1 MLMATYLYC
10 VRSDPVAPGDW
21 LTGIDGGRVRGLDVS
36 NLLAWVSDVPIA
48 SIDATIERIKA
59 HDAVCAAALENG
71 DTPLPIRFGQAF
83 PDDDAM
89 TAGIAQRATELHTR
103 LARLRG
109 CVELRVVVTRGRASD
124 DRPVEGRGEPAL
136 DDRDT
141 ANELEGPGTAFLKR
155 IARAGRAEL
164 SREVGCEEARQALR
178 SAAEALIVDHHR
190 CESARGLAYF
200 PILVRRD
207 DVTAFRETVANTLTS
222 QAIDLAVLGPFAPY
236 SFAGDV

>member
-10 VRSDPVAPGDW
+10 VRSDPVAPGEW

-36 NLLAWVSDVPIA
+36 NLLAWVSDIPIA

-83 PDDDAM
+83 PDDDAT
-89 TAGIAQRATELHTR
+89 TAGIARRAAELRTR

-109 CVELRVVVTRGRASD
+109 CVELRVVVARGRASD
-124 DRPVEGRGEPAL
+124 DQPVAGGGEL
-136 DDRDT
+136 VLHDRA

-178 SAAEALIVDHHR
+178 SAAKALIVDQHR
-190 CESARGLAYF
+190 CETARGLAYF
-200 PILVRRD
+200 PVLVRRD

-222 QAIDLAVLGPFAPY
+222 QVIDLAVLGPFAPY

>member
-1 MLMATYLYC
+1 MATYLYC
-10 VRSDPVAPGDW
+10 VRSDPVAPSEW

-36 NLLAWVSDVPIA
+36 NLLAWVSDIPIA
-48 SIDATIERIKA
+48 SIEATVERIKA
-59 HDAVCAAALENG
+59 HDAVCAAAMDNG

-83 PDDDAM
+83 PDDDAA

-103 LARLRG
+103 IARVRG
-109 CVELRVVVTRGRASD
+109 CVELRVVVAHGRTAD
-124 DRPVEGRGEPAL
+124 DQPGEGRGEPTPG
-136 DDRDT
+136 DGST
-141 ANELEGPGTAFLKR
+141 ATELEGPGTAFLKR

-178 SAAEALIVDHHR
+178 SAAKSLIVDQHR
-190 CESARGLAYF
+190 CETARGLAYF
-200 PILVRRD
+200 PVLIRRD
-207 DVTAFRETVANTLTS
+207 DVTAFRETAATTLTS